1 MDVWFI
7 TLKSADVCIFFKR
20 NNVKFQLVSIVLAL
34 ISIGAILGPVGA
46 VVIIYHNDF
55 TQLVIPPQIRDLMN
69 GNSSLIPT
77 GNANNQNGNSSM
89 DGLMQPVFVSA
100 TSDPQSHTF
109 TGIFQV
115 TNSFNYDLTLN
126 SFVASVEFTSNQ
138 IPAGDVNLS
147 NPVTVPAGHTT
158 QLTISGHWTQQVQ
171 DYFTNNPSV
180 TSVDVY
186 VSNVRLDINGII
198 IQSSD
203 TIEVGYMPV
212 NSGV

>member
-1 MDVWFI
+1 VDVWFI
-7 TLKSADVCIFFKR
+7 TLKSLDICTFFKR
-20 NNVKFQLVSIVLAL
+20 DNVKFQLVSIVLAL

-55 TQLVIPPQIRDLMN
+55 TQLVIPPQVRDLMN

-77 GNANNQNGNSSM
+77 GNSDDQNSNSHM
-89 DGLMQPVFVSA
+89 GGLMQPVFVSA
-100 TSDPQSHTF
+100 TSDPESHTF

-126 SFVASVEFTSNQ
+126 SFDASVEFTSNQ
-138 IPAGDVNLS
+138 IPAGDVRLS
-147 NPVTVPAGHTT
+147 SPVAVPAGQTT

-171 DYFTNNPSV
+171 EYFTSNPSV
-180 TSVDVY
+180 KSVDVY
-186 VSNVRLDINGII
+186 VSNVKIDVNGII

-203 TIEVGYMPV
+203 TIEVGYMPI
-212 NSGV
+212 NSGA